1 MRQLP
6 VAVAVVAVLA
16 QLRPA
21 RARVGSTER
30 AGGLGR
36 AAGGITMKVVRGTSA
51 ERGAA
56 RGAAAPLRR
65 ASGPRRAAA
74 GTRRVRAA
82 PAPAVAVEEAR
93 SFLHLDDFS
102 RDELL
107 ALLTRASET
116 KAALASG
123 GRNALGRPLDGKT
136 MVMVFAK
143 PSMRT
148 RTSFETGMYLLGGQ
162 AIYLGPNE
170 IGIGKRELAKDVARV
185 LSRYNDIIMA
195 RLFAHQDLLDVA
207 EHASVPVINGLTD
220 YNHPC
225 QILADALTVK
235 EKLGTAR
242 LESGDYKLVYVGDGN
257 NIFHSWLKLASVLPM
272 SLTCACP
279 EGFEPDA
286 DTVARAKAAGVSE
299 IEITSDVRAAVA
311 GADYIYTDV
320 WASMGQKEE
329 AETRESIF
337 APFQVN
343 SSLMALAG
351 PSCRLLHCLP
361 AERGREVT
369 DEVIEDAAR
378 CDVWQQAENRMH
390 AQNAVI
396 LKLLGA

>member
-1 MRQLP
+1 MQSDENIFSHHQADDSFGTQRERMAS
-6 VAVAVVAVLA
+6 V
-16 QLRPA
+16 RA
-21 RARVGSTER
+21 RAPPRPLRRSTGAVSVPVR
-30 AGGLGR
+30 RRKRTGPSVS
-36 AAGGITMKVVRGTSA
+36 AAPS
-51 ERGAA
+51 
-56 RGAAAPLRR
+56 AAAPL
-65 ASGPRRAAA
+65 AQG
-74 GTRRVRAA
+74 
-82 PAPAVAVEEAR
+82 AVGSSR
-93 SFLHLDDFS
+93 HFLHLDDYS

-123 GRNALGRPLDGKT
+123 GRNALGLPLDGKT
-136 MVMVFAK
+136 MAMVFAK

-225 QILADALTVK
+225 QILADALTVE
-235 EKLGTAR
+235 EKLGMSR
-242 LESGDYKLVYVGDGN
+242 LESGDYKLVYIGDGN
-257 NIFHSWLKLASVLPM
+257 NIFHSWLKLATVLPM

-286 DTVARAKAAGVSE
+286 DTLAKAKAAGVSD

-343 SSLMALAG
+343 SALMDLAG

-369 DEVIEDAAR
+369 DAVMEDASR
-378 CDVWQQAENRMH
+378 CG
-390 AQNAVI
+390 I
-396 LKLLGA
+396 LRLTNTRVSHNT

>member
-1 MRQLP
+1 ML
-6 VAVAVVAVLA
+6 
-16 QLRPA
+16 
-21 RARVGSTER
+21 ST
-30 AGGLGR
+30 
-36 AAGGITMKVVRGTSA
+36 
-51 ERGAA
+51 
-56 RGAAAPLRR
+56 
-65 ASGPRRAAA
+65 
-74 GTRRVRAA
+74 
-82 PAPAVAVEEAR
+82 
-93 SFLHLDDFS
+93 
-102 RDELL
+102 
-107 ALLTRASET
+107 ASET
-116 KAALASG
+116 KAALENG
-123 GRNALGRPLDGKT
+123 GRNALGKPLDGKT
-136 MVMVFAK
+136 MAMVFAK

-195 RLFAHQDLLDVA
+195 RLFAHQDLLDLA
-207 EHASVPVINGLTD
+207 AHSSVPVINGLTD

-225 QILADALTVK
+225 QILADALTIK
-235 EKLGTAR
+235 EKLGEKRFVA
-242 LESGDYKLVYVGDGN
+242 GDYKLVYVGDGN
-257 NIFHSWLKLASVLPM
+257 NIFHSWLKLASVMPM
-272 SLTCACP
+272 QLVCVCP
-279 EGFEPDA
+279 EGFEPDQA
-286 DTVARAKAAGVSE
+286 TLTQAQLAGVSE
-299 IEITSDVRAAVA
+299 ISVTHDMDAALGSGGDV
-311 GADYIYTDV
+311 DYIYTDV